1 MSCILLYLWSF
12 HIYWVFLVSARVYS
26 SLIICGGGRQGRKY
40 SLSHSTKILKDLLCA
55 KSGGDKKGP
64 AFREAVF

>member
-1 MSCILLYLWSF
+1 MYIIISVVISYLLGF
-12 HIYWVFLVSARVYS
+12 FASARVYS
-26 SLIICGGGRQGRKY
+26 SLIICGGSGDREENIHWVIQQ
-40 SLSHSTKILKDLLCA
+40 SA

>member
-1 MSCILLYLWSF
+1 MYIIISVVISYLLG
-12 HIYWVFLVSARVYS
+12 FLVSARVYS